1 MMSFECQ
8 DRESGLPSEG
18 VGQPL
23 MGFHM
28 GRQIEVVWPGRLWR
42 FRSLSEEVALDVSV
56 PKQPRLTHLPVRNDE
71 GCWGAVE
78 PRPQDS
84 GVGLGWSR
92 TPGFQG
98 GPKIQQL
105 QCRRGGRGP
114 GSTPGPTLGQG
125 IGGERGRVLVSI
137 SQGRCQRQGWVGSG
151 PKG

>member
-71 GCWGAVE
+71 GCWGAGE
-78 PRPQDS
+78 PRP
-84 GVGLGWSR
+84 
-92 TPGFQG
+92 
-98 GPKIQQL
+98 
-105 QCRRGGRGP
+105 
-114 GSTPGPTLGQG
+114 
-125 IGGERGRVLVSI
+125 
-137 SQGRCQRQGWVGSG
+137 
-151 PKG
+151 